1 MPTSGISQGRLAS
14 GHPTDERRRS
24 RSTMRTL
31 NPSLGERRPATR
43 QEIRFRRG
51 AALKTAILAADRG
64 KALIT
69 TMDDGPELMAE
80 GPVGTI
86 GEPRLRA
93 EDRRL
98 LRGEARFVEDIALPG
113 ELRAV
118 FLRSPHAHARI
129 AAVRIGIAESA
140 PGVRL
145 VATAADVRDLGG
157 VPWEVRPP
165 ADAAEDGLPPVGSPD
180 VAAPQ
185 PLMAASVARFAG
197 EIVAMVVAD
206 GENEARDA
214 AELIDADFEALDA
227 CANPPEAD
235 AQASLRP
242 QAPGNLAFAIRMG
255 DAEAVEKAF
264 ARAAHVVSVDCA
276 SNRVA
281 GVPLETRG
289 CIGEPS
295 GDRMILH
302 APVGKPHGIR
312 KTMAEHVFRVAPE
325 RIAVKVPDIGG
336 GFGIKNVL
344 YPEHCL
350 TLWAARRLGRPVKW
364 IGRRDEC
371 FLSDVGCREQSGR
384 GELALDRDGNI
395 LAVRVRSQGNLG
407 AYLAPRGVVSLRN
420 SGYVASNVYAVPHVD
435 FEMRAFYS
443 NTAPTCNFRGAGEP
457 EGVNIAER
465 LAARAARL
473 LNIDPVAFRRRN
485 LLAASALPRTNP
497 AGLVQDAGDYEA
509 VLDGAME
516 AADRDGFAARRRR
529 SETNNRLRGWGM
541 AMHLYMSGFNFTETT
556 TLVVLPDGR
565 VDLFIGAQSGGQG
578 HATVFAQIAGSRLG
592 IDPGAIRV
600 VQGDTDLIPAGSGT
614 GASRSLTIGGSSAAL
629 AADALVETGRRLA
642 AQALE
647 AAPEDIR
654 YRSGLF
660 SIAGTDRGL
669 DLGCLAE
676 RAERNGPDGRF
687 SASAS
692 YRPRNGTS
700 AAGCQICEAEVDPE
714 TGAINIDRF
723 AIVQDAGRAINPL
736 IVEGQIHGG
745 AATGLGQSLCEHAIY
760 DRGTAQ
766 LLTGSFMDYGF
777 PRADQTPSIEVHL
790 QEVPSVANPLGAKGI
805 GEAGGVG
812 AMPAIVEAILDALS
826 PLGVDAID
834 PPATPQRVW
843 QAIERARQNREKT
856 RV

>member
-1 MPTSGISQGRLAS
+1 MSKLRLPRHS
-14 GHPTDERRRS
+14 DQQPS
-24 RSTMRTL
+24 CL
-31 NPSLGERRPATR
+31 PSLSACRTIP
-43 QEIRFRRG
+43 Q
-51 AALKTAILAADRG
+51 AAD
-64 KALIT
+64 KTPLT
-69 TMDDGPELMAE
+69 VMDDSPEFRTMAE
-80 GPVGTI
+80 GPVDTI

-98 LRGEARFVEDIALPG
+98 LLGQARFVEDIALPG

-129 AAVRIGIAESA
+129 SAVRTGAAKKA

-165 ADAAEDGLPPVGSPD
+165 SEAEELPPIGSPD

-185 PLMAASVARFAG
+185 PLLAASVARFAG

-206 GENEARDA
+206 NENEARDA
-214 AELIDADFEALDA
+214 AELIDVGFETLDA
-227 CANPPEAD
+227 CANPHEAI
-235 AQASLRP
+235 AQKSLWP
-242 QAPGNLAFAIRMG
+242 QAPGNLAFTIRMG

-264 ARAAHVVSVDCA
+264 TRAAQVVSVDCA

-289 CIGEPS
+289 CIGEPA

-302 APVGKPHGIR
+302 APVGKPHSIR
-312 KTMAEHVFRVAPE
+312 KTMAEHVFHVAPD

-350 TLWAARRLGRPVKW
+350 TLWASRRLDRPVKW

-420 SGYVASNVYAVPHVD
+420 SGYVASNVYAVPHID

-465 LAARAARL
+465 LTSRAARFL
-473 LNIDPVAFRRRN
+473 KIDPVAFRRRN

-516 AADRDGFAARRRR
+516 AADRDGFATRRQR
-529 SETNNRLRGWGM
+529 SEANGKLRGWGM

-556 TLVVLPDGR
+556 TLRVLPDGC

-578 HATVFAQIAGSRLG
+578 HATVFAQIAGARLG
-592 IDPGAIRV
+592 IDPGTIRV
-600 VQGDTDLIPAGSGT
+600 VQGDTDRIPAGSGT

-629 AADALVETGRRLA
+629 AADDLVETGCRLA

-647 AAPEDIR
+647 TAPEDIR

-660 SIAGTDRGL
+660 SVAGTDRGL
-669 DLGCLAE
+669 DLGRVAE
-676 RAERNGPDGRF
+676 HAERNGLDGGF
-687 SASAS
+687 AGSAS

-700 AAGCQICEAEVDPE
+700 AAGCQICEVEIDPE
-714 TGAINIDRF
+714 TGAVDIDRF
-723 AIVQDAGRAINPL
+723 VIVQDAGRAINPL

-745 AATGLGQSLCEHAIY
+745 VATGLGQSLCEHAIY
-760 DRGTAQ
+760 ERGTAQ

-777 PRADQTPSIEVHL
+777 PRADQTPAIEVHL

-812 AMPAIVEAILDALS
+812 TAPAIVDAILDALL

-834 PPATPQRVW
+834 TPATPQRVW
-843 QAIERARQNREKT
+843 QAIGTARQNREKT
-856 RV
+856 HV